1 MPEQGVRM
9 RGAVGVAAAQSDR
22 TRRHRVPVLEAVPSG
37 RSLHTDRVRRQERV
51 LPQPVHL

>member
-9 RGAVGVAAAQSDR
+9 RGAVGVAAAQSHR
-22 TRRHRVPVLEAVPSG
+22 TRRHRVPVLEAVPAD
-37 RSLHTDRVRRQERV
+37 RSLLAHRVRRQERV